1 MSTKTKK
8 IFILS
13 LIMVIAMTA
22 SLGYFLYNINVRG
35 MLLEEQLTILAEND
49 TKESAYLK
57 LRRLAQDTEDER
69 ALLASGFFTSEGD
82 SIVFLGEIE
91 KMATALGLSLETDS
105 LDKIVNEETKEEYI
119 QMSFIFGGQKNAVF
133 KFSKLLEVV
142 PYHSTVESLQLREVG
157 AGNWEGHLT
166 ILISI
171 QAS

>member
-13 LIMVIAMTA
+13 LIVAIITTA

-35 MLLEEQLTILAEND
+35 VLLEEQLSILAEND

-69 ALLASGFFTSEGD
+69 ALLAKSFFSNEGD
-82 SIVFLGEIE
+82 SIVFLGEME
-91 KMATALGLSLETDS
+91 RLATALGLSLETDS
-105 LDKIVNEETKEEYI
+105 LDKVVNEETKEESI
-119 QMSFIFGGQKNAVF
+119 KISFVFEGKKNSVF
-133 KFSKLLEVV
+133 MFSKLLEVI